1 MSAKKQFLFS
11 LLIYIFV
18 SFAFSQPVTVRQL
31 STLSVL
37 GSKSESEI
45 QFTVTED
52 EGDSKTITILP
63 FSYKDK
69 TVDQF
74 SFSIKKKQDGSFYAN
89 NISVI
94 ANDGKQITILEAEL
108 IFNSEPELRIKYKPG
123 KMPFPITL
131 MKKEKK

>member
-1 MSAKKQFLFS
+1 MSVKKQFLFS
-11 LLIYIFV
+11 LLIYSFV
-18 SFAFSQPVTVRQL
+18 SFAFSQPVAVRQL

-69 TVDQF
+69 
-74 SFSIKKKQDGSFYAN
+74 
-89 NISVI
+89 
-94 ANDGKQITILEAEL
+94 
-108 IFNSEPELRIKYKPG
+108 PG

-131 MKKEKK
+131 MKSEKN

>member
-1 MSAKKQFLFS
+1 MSVKKLFLFS

-18 SFAFSQPVTVRQL
+18 SSAFSQPVAVRQL

-69 TVDQF
+69 TVD
-74 SFSIKKKQDGSFYAN
+74 
-89 NISVI
+89 
-94 ANDGKQITILEAEL
+94 
-108 IFNSEPELRIKYKPG
+108 PG